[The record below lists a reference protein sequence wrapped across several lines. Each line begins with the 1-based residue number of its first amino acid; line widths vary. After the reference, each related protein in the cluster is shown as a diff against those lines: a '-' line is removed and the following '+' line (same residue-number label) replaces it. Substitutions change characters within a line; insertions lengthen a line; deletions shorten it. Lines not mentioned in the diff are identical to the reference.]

1 MARDRKDMK
10 RRNAVGKGIGAG
22 LVAGAGI
29 LVKYGAEFVSKHLE
43 EFKELKNQNIIL
55 SSLNSKKDEL
65 HAIKGK
71 PFKNKH
77 DKAKINELTKDI
89 SDLMSKRK
97 R

>member
-43 EFKELKNQNIIL
+43 EFKELKDQN
-55 SSLNSKKDEL
+55 
-65 HAIKGK
+65 G
-71 PFKNKH
+71 P
-77 DKAKINELTKDI
+77 
-89 SDLMSKRK
+89 
-97 R
+97 